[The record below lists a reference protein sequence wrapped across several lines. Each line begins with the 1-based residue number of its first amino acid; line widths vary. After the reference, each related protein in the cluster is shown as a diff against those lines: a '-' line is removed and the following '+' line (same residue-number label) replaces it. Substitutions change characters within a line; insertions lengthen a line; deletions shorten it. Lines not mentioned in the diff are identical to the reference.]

1 MRLIVRLLS
10 TLLGLALAG
19 AGGLLAVEFAWAAWK
34 PGQHALVPWRDWAD
48 RLGSVD
54 WTATPTRLVAGGLVL
69 LGLILVW
76 AATGARRRDVR
87 LADPAPEVTVTT
99 SPRSLARLV
108 GTRVRAQDGVHAAT
122 VTASRAKV
130 RVRASSRLLAKDEL
144 RPKVLEVTRTVVTD
158 LPLPRTPKVSV
169 VVASPKERR

>member
-76 AATGARRRDVR
+76 AATGARQRDR
-87 LADPAPEVTVTT
+87 
-99 SPRSLARLV
+99 
-108 GTRVRAQDGVHAAT
+108 
-122 VTASRAKV
+122 K
-130 RVRASSRLLAKDEL
+130 
-144 RPKVLEVTRTVVTD
+144 
-158 LPLPRTPKVSV
+158 SV
-169 VVASPKERR
+169 V

>member
-10 TLLGLALAG
+10 TLLGLALAAAG
-19 AGGLLAVEFAWAAWK
+19 ALLAVEFAWAAWK
-34 PGQHALVPWRDWAD
+34 PGEHVLVPWRDWAAA
-48 RLGSVD
+48 LGSVD
-54 WTATPTRLVAGGLVL
+54 WTATVTRLVAGGLLL
-69 LGLILVW
+69 LGLVLLWV
-76 AATGARRRDVR
+76 ATGARRRDVR

-108 GTRVRAQDGVHAAT
+108 GTRVRAEDGVSSAT
-122 VTASRAKV
+122 VTASVAKV
-130 RVRASSRLLAKDEL
+130 RVRAASRLLAKNEL
-144 RPKVLEVTRTVVTD
+144 RPRVLEVTRTVVTD